1 MISNSSA
8 GQTIR
13 QSDSQCSSSVRCNQ
27 IFPPFA
33 DVDGCAVTQRSA
45 ILPLIGSTTV
55 GVEELEFLVEETMS
69 EYDGLGCCDPE
80 PGLYPVGVCNLLV
93 GLLLRSIEA

>member
-1 MISNSSA
+1 MT
-8 GQTIR
+8 GEDTG
-13 QSDSQCSSSVRCNQ
+13 VGLMEG
-27 IFPPFA
+27 PF
-33 DVDGCAVTQRSA
+33 DPRPRFLIWSFLDGCTVTQRSA

-80 PGLYPVGVCNLLV
+80 PGVT
-93 GLLLRSIEA
+93 GLPFLGSILFYCRY